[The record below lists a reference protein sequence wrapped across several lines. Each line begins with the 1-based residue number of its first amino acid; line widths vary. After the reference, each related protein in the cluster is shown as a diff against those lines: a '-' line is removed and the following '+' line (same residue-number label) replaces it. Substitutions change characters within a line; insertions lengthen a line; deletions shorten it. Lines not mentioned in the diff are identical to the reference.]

1 MTRMSALLAIA
12 SAALATT
19 AAAPAHALKPF
30 TAQYDASFK
39 GISAGG
45 SMSLSQQGNR
55 WTYAMGIR
63 NAMANLSQATVFED
77 AAGRYR
83 PLGGSDRSTYLMK
96 TRSVVTHYNW
106 KGMQARWTGDVKPQR
121 AGPVAM
127 QVGDMDALLVQL
139 GKFGRPEIERP
150 LGEKCDL
157 GAISSQEFGFFSAV
171 TTAAEHRHVH
181 PPGLI
186 TIADRAIAEKPTRHA
201 DVMHRI
207 RHLGTPVD
215 DARRKDNGPRIQ
227 DVQFAACREVV
238 A

>member
-12 SAALATT
+12 SAALAT

-106 KGMQARWTGDVKPQR
+106 KGMQARWTGDVKMCVAENEFKITGVQDCFARGFQR
-121 AGPVAM
+121 MGFKEYDTGRQGSWM
-127 QVGDMDALLVQL
+127 VQL
-139 GKFGRPEIERP
+139 SDTPGTQE
-150 LGEKCDL
+150 
-157 GAISSQEFGFFSAV
+157 SQ
-171 TTAAEHRHVH
+171 
-181 PPGLI
+181 
-186 TIADRAIAEKPTRHA
+186 
-201 DVMHRI
+201 
-207 RHLGTPVD
+207 
-215 DARRKDNGPRIQ
+215 N
-227 DVQFAACREVV
+227 
-238 A
+238 